1 MSDSSNPLPPTPPL
15 VRPITVLPE
24 LLVSQIAAGEVVER
38 PASVIK
44 ELVENALDAGARTL
58 RVMLDAGGV
67 KRIVIADDGG
77 GIPADELPLALA
89 RHATS
94 KIRSLAELEAV
105 HTLGFRGEAL
115 AAIASVAQLSIA
127 SRTATTPHASSIDAH
142 TGVCKPAAGAV
153 GTTVEVREL
162 YFNTPARR
170 KFLKSES
177 VELGHCLE
185 ALRRAALA
193 RPDVTL
199 SISHHGRAIL
209 HWKASDA
216 ATRISSILGES
227 FTSAHV
233 PLEARVGTLHLR
245 GLIGLPAL
253 SRARADQQYFFV
265 NGRVVRDKVLA
276 HAVRAAYQDV
286 LHGERHPAFVL
297 FLELPPQ
304 AVDVNVHPAKTEV
317 RFRDAHTVHQ
327 FIFHALARALAQG
340 AGGATSATVG
350 GHTARINADSL
361 PNGCVS
367 LSAPSGASGTHR
379 SSQGQFGQS
388 TSGARA
394 ATVAQPLTQ
403 YDLLFGRR
411 STPPALDQAHLSGH
425 SDARAEMAPASAAQ
439 AVHLAITDDD
449 AHPLGFAL
457 GQLHGIYILAQN
469 ARGLVLVDMHAAHER
484 ILYEQFKAARAART
498 VAVQTL
504 LIPHSMPV
512 SSVEMGI
519 AEECRALL
527 AELGFDIAPQSP
539 TTLAVRAVPALLK
552 EAELDA
558 LVRAVLHDL
567 DQWGGSR
574 ALTEHQHELL
584 STLACH
590 HAVRANRCLSLD
602 EMNALL
608 RQMEATERA
617 NQCNHGRPTWYQ
629 LSLPDLDRL
638 FLRGK

>member
-1 MSDSSNPLPPTPPL
+1 MSEQSEILRSALPIA
-15 VRPITVLPE
+15 RSIAVLPG

-38 PASVIK
+38 PASVVK

-67 KRIVIADDGG
+67 KRMAVTDDGC

-115 AAIASVAQLSIA
+115 AAIASVAQLSIT
-127 SRTATTPHASSIDAH
+127 SRTAAAPHASSIDAH
-142 TGVCKPAAGAV
+142 TGVCKPAAGAA

-162 YFNTPARR
+162 YCNTPARR

-177 VELGHCLE
+177 VAGAHLSLE
-185 ALRRAALA
+185 ERAGALR
-193 RPDVTL
+193 
-199 SISHHGRAIL
+199 
-209 HWKASDA
+209 
-216 ATRISSILGES
+216 
-227 FTSAHV
+227 
-233 PLEARVGTLHLR
+233 LR
-245 GLIGLPAL
+245 GLVGLPVI

-276 HAVRAAYQDV
+276 HAVRAAYEDV
-286 LHGERHPAFVL
+286 LHGGRYPAFAL

-317 RFRDAHTVHQ
+317 RFRDAHAIHQ
-327 FIFHALARALAQG
+327 CVFHALARALARG
-340 AGGATSATVG
+340 AGEITPATAG
-350 GHTARINADSL
+350 GHAAQVNADSM
-361 PNGCVS
+361 PGGRAS
-367 LSAPSGASGTHR
+367 LRAPSGAI
-379 SSQGQFGQS
+379 
-388 TSGARA
+388 GARTSTQGRFWQSASSSVRA
-394 ATVAQPLTQ
+394 AAAAQPLAQ
-403 YDLLFGRR
+403 YDLLFGQRPA
-411 STPPALDQAHLSGH
+411 PPAVEQANPVDGLEAEKRANLSSG
-425 SDARAEMAPASAAQ
+425 AQTAPATVAG
-439 AVHLAITDDD
+439 DDVY
-449 AHPLGFAL
+449 PLGFAL

-469 ARGLVLVDMHAAHER
+469 THGLVLVDMHAAHER
-484 ILYEQFKAARAART
+484 ILYEQLKVALAARAVEA
-498 VAVQTL
+498 QTL

-512 SSVEMGI
+512 NAVEMAV
-519 AEECRALL
+519 AEENRALL
-527 AELGFDIAPQSP
+527 AELGFDVAPQSP
-539 TTLAVRAVPALLK
+539 TALAVRAVPALLK

-590 HAVRANRCLSLD
+590 HAVRANRRLSLD

-608 RQMEATERA
+608 RRMEVTGRA

-629 LSLPDLDRL
+629 LSLTDLDRL
-638 FLRGK
+638 FLRGQ